1 MLNNESTTVS
11 PASILQDVCRLPNTG
26 RQRTTLLTVILSL
39 FQILN
44 QVVAMRRVRQKGK
57 TKTKTKLW
65 LQFGTEFHGA
75 NETKPWLQVAQC
87 SWPSCS
93 ACRLYTNTLPS
104 AFSPLH
110 PKPPSG
116 CQRST
121 VLSGSEDRVL
131 KYVVRWVILID
142 TQATACDPASSWE
155 SRAFN
160 KAALLHTHS
169 LVNLI
174 PAACLPNSVGMSPC
188 RELPGDSEA
197 TESGHGT
204 DAPFYALLNRV
215 TDYSPWAHSFIYAAA
230 SRANCQRQTWF

>member
-131 KYVVRWVILID
+131 KYVVR
-142 TQATACDPASSWE
+142 
-155 SRAFN
+155 
-160 KAALLHTHS
+160 
-169 LVNLI
+169 
-174 PAACLPNSVGMSPC
+174 
-188 RELPGDSEA
+188 
-197 TESGHGT
+197 
-204 DAPFYALLNRV
+204 
-215 TDYSPWAHSFIYAAA
+215 
-230 SRANCQRQTWF
+230 